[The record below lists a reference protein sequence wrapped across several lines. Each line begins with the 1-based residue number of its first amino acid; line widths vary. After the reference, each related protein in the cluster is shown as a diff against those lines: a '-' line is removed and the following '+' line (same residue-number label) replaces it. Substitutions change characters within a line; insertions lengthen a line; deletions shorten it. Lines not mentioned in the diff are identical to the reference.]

1 MVNDVVERDP
11 SVNGVR
17 YGQYGGSIMF
27 LSTWSFQLIY
37 LVIREFFLELLM
49 ENLFGRETFEN

>member
-17 YGQYGGSIMF
+17 YGQYGGSIVF
-27 LSTWSFQLIY
+27 LSTWSFELIVPRDTRA
-37 LVIREFFLELLM
+37 LSRFINGKFIWPRDP
-49 ENLFGRETFEN
+49 